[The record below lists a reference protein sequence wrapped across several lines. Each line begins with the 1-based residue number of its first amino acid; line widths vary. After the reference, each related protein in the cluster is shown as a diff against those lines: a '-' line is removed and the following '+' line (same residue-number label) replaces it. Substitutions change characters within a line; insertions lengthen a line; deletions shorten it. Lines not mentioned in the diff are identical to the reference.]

1 MIRSTKAASKNI
13 LSTKIVPDNT
23 ACPGAETTFIY
34 FDEPEKTGKM
44 ALWLASYPVP
54 TSPKSFNT
62 IPETQVL
69 HESQKGSLFS

>member
-34 FDEPEKTGKM
+34 FDGPEKTGKM
-44 ALWLASYPVP
+44 ALWLAGYPVH

-69 HESQKGSLFS
+69 HESQKKSLFS

>member
-1 MIRSTKAASKNI
+1 MIQSTKAASKNR

-34 FDEPEKTGKM
+34 FDGPEKSGKM
-44 ALWLASYPVP
+44 DLWLGSYRVH
-54 TSPKSFNT
+54 TSPKSCNT
-62 IPETQVL
+62 IPETQVS